1 MDDKS
6 SLQFCFFG
14 RIKPENYTGMQMSEI
29 NETIE
34 TADPEAETAVP
45 EDDQINGTNL
55 DAESE
60 EGIEEENP
68 FFAKNWMSIAKPS
81 KLQFEPDSLKADYGK
96 FSIDP
101 LEPGFGVTIG
111 HSLRRVLL
119 SSIRGSAVFAVQIDG
134 VTHEFSNIPGIV
146 EDMVQVILNIKEL
159 KIEQFVDEIIE
170 LELIGEGP
178 CVIKAG
184 DISTFEK
191 ARILNPDLVLA
202 TLQKGA
208 TVSMTMYSRFNKG
221 YITSEENQQEELPVG
236 TIYVDSNHS
245 PVTRIN
251 YDVENSRVDQKTDY
265 DRLNFELWT
274 NGSVNPTDSLAYAA
288 KIIKEHMDVFINFDE
303 SRIKDEP
310 EEEIEDE
317 PLNENLY
324 RSVSELELSVR
335 SINCLQNAKIETIG
349 DLVQKS
355 EQAML
360 KTKNFGRKSLNEI
373 KVILTDMGLS
383 LGTTLENFDPMNNP
397 HEK

>member
-1 MDDKS
+1 LTKS
-6 SLQFCFFG
+6 
-14 RIKPENYTGMQMSEI
+14 KPENLTGMQMTEL

-34 TADPEAETAVP
+34 EADPEAKNVSAA
-45 EDDQINGTNL
+45 DNAINGTESDSN
-55 DAESE
+55 SE
-60 EGIEEENP
+60 EESTDENP
-68 FFAKNWMSIAKPS
+68 FFAKNWMSIAKPK
-81 KLQFEPDSLKADYGK
+81 KLQFESQDLKSDYAK
-96 FSIDP
+96 FSLDP
-101 LEPGFGVTIG
+101 LEPGFGTTIG
-111 HSLRRVLL
+111 HTLRRVLL

-159 KIEQFVDEIIE
+159 QVEQFVDEVVE

-191 ARILNPDLVLA
+191 AEILNPDLVLA
-202 TLQKGA
+202 TLQSGA

-221 YITSEENQQEELPVG
+221 YVTSEDNQLEDLPVG
-236 TIYVDSNHS
+236 TIYLDSNHS
-245 PVTRIN
+245 PVSRIN
-251 YDVENSRVDQKTDY
+251 YDVVNSRVDQKTDY

-274 NGSVNPTDSLAYAA
+274 NGSVKPTDCLAYAA

-303 SRIKDEP
+303 SSIKDEP
-310 EEEIEDE
+310 EEEIKEE

-373 KVILTDMGLS
+373 KVILTEMGLS
-383 LGTTLENFDPMNNP
+383 LGTEVENFDPMNNP
-397 HEK
+397 HTN

>member
-1 MDDKS
+1 
-6 SLQFCFFG
+6 
-14 RIKPENYTGMQMSEI
+14 MQMSEI
-29 NETIE
+29 NETLE
-34 TADPEAETAVP
+34 TADTEAETVAP
-45 EDDQINGTNL
+45 EDNISADTKL
-55 DAESE
+55 DTEAE
-60 EGIEEENP
+60 EGVAEENP
-68 FFAKNWMSIAKPS
+68 FFAKNWMSIAKPT

-96 FSIDP
+96 FTIDP
-101 LEPGFGVTIG
+101 LEPGFGMTIG

-159 KIEQFVDEIIE
+159 QIEQFVDEVVE

-184 DISTFEK
+184 DISTFGK
-191 ARILNPDLVLA
+191 AEILNPDLILA

-208 TVSMTMYSRFNKG
+208 TVSMTMFSRFNKG
-221 YITSEENQQEELPVG
+221 YVTSEENQQEELPVG
-236 TIYVDSNHS
+236 TIYLDSNHS

-251 YDVENSRVDQKTDY
+251 YEIENSRVDKKTDY

-274 NGSVNPTDSLAYAA
+274 NGSVKPTDSLAYAA

-303 SRIKDEP
+303 SKIKDEP
-310 EEEIEDE
+310 EVEVEDE

-355 EQAML
+355 EQEML

-383 LGTTLENFDPMNNP
+383 LGTSLDNFDPMNNP
-397 HEK
+397 HDK

>member
-1 MDDKS
+1 MTE
-6 SLQFCFFG
+6 L
-14 RIKPENYTGMQMSEI
+14 

-34 TADPEAETAVP
+34 EVDPEAENVSP
-45 EDDQINGTNL
+45 EDNAITGTESDSN
-55 DAESE
+55 SE
-60 EGIEEENP
+60 EESTDENP
-68 FFAKNWMSIAKPS
+68 FFAKNWMLIAKPK
-81 KLQFEPDSLKADYGK
+81 KLQFESQNLKSDYAK
-96 FSIDP
+96 FSLDP
-101 LEPGFGVTIG
+101 LEPGFGTTIG

-159 KIEQFVDEIIE
+159 QVEQYVDEVVE

-178 CVIKAG
+178 CEIKAG

-191 ARILNPDLVLA
+191 AEILNPDLVLA

-221 YITSEENQQEELPVG
+221 YVTSEENQQEDLPVG
-236 TIYVDSNHS
+236 TIYLDSNHS
-245 PVTRIN
+245 PVSRIN
-251 YDVENSRVDQKTDY
+251 YDVVNSRVDQKTDY

-274 NGSVNPTDSLAYAA
+274 NGSVKSTDCLAYAA

-303 SRIKDEP
+303 SSIKDEP
-310 EEEIEDE
+310 EEEIEEE

-373 KVILTDMGLS
+373 KVILTEMGLS
-383 LGTTLENFDPMNNP
+383 LGTELENFDPMNNP
-397 HEK
+397 HTN

>member
-1 MDDKS
+1 MTE
-6 SLQFCFFG
+6 L
-14 RIKPENYTGMQMSEI
+14 

-34 TADPEAETAVP
+34 EADPKAENVSP
-45 EDDQINGTNL
+45 EDSAITGTESDSN
-55 DAESE
+55 SE
-60 EGIEEENP
+60 EESTDENP
-68 FFAKNWMSIAKPS
+68 FFAKNWMSIAKPK
-81 KLQFEPDSLKADYGK
+81 KLQFESQDLKSDYAK
-96 FSIDP
+96 FSLDP
-101 LEPGFGVTIG
+101 LEPGFGTTIG
-111 HSLRRVLL
+111 HTLRRVLL

-159 KIEQFVDEIIE
+159 QVEQFVDEVVE

-184 DISTFEK
+184 DISTFNK
-191 ARILNPDLVLA
+191 AEILNPDLVLA

-208 TVSMTMYSRFNKG
+208 TVSMTMFSRFNKG
-221 YITSEENQQEELPVG
+221 YVTSEDNQHEDLPVG
-236 TIYVDSNHS
+236 TIFLDSNHS
-245 PVTRIN
+245 PVSKIN
-251 YDVENSRVDQKTDY
+251 YDVVNSRVDQKTDY

-274 NGSVNPTDSLAYAA
+274 NGSVKPTDCLAYAA

-303 SRIKDEP
+303 SSIKDKP
-310 EEEIEDE
+310 EEEIKEE

-373 KVILTDMGLS
+373 KVILTEMGLS
-383 LGTTLENFDPMNNP
+383 LGTELENFDPMNNP
-397 HEK
+397 HTN

>member
-1 MDDKS
+1 
-6 SLQFCFFG
+6 
-14 RIKPENYTGMQMSEI
+14 MSEI
-29 NETIE
+29 NETLE
-34 TADPEAETAVP
+34 TADTEAETVAP
-45 EDDQINGTNL
+45 EDNISADTKL
-55 DAESE
+55 DTETE
-60 EGIEEENP
+60 EGVAEENP
-68 FFAKNWMSIAKPS
+68 FFAKNWMSIAKPT

-96 FSIDP
+96 FTIDP
-101 LEPGFGVTIG
+101 LEPGFGMTIG

-159 KIEQFVDEIIE
+159 QIEQFLDEVVE

-184 DISTFEK
+184 DISTFGK
-191 ARILNPDLVLA
+191 AEILNPDLILA

-208 TVSMTMYSRFNKG
+208 TVSMTMFSRFNKG
-221 YITSEENQQEELPVG
+221 YVTSEENQQEELPVG
-236 TIYVDSNHS
+236 TIYLDSNHS

-251 YDVENSRVDQKTDY
+251 YEIENSRVDKKTDY

-274 NGSVNPTDSLAYAA
+274 NGSVKPTDSLAYAA

-303 SRIKDEP
+303 SKIKDEP
-310 EEEIEDE
+310 EVEVEDE

-355 EQAML
+355 EQEML

-383 LGTTLENFDPMNNP
+383 LGTSLDNFDPMNNP
-397 HEK
+397 HDK

>member
-1 MDDKS
+1 MTE
-6 SLQFCFFG
+6 L
-14 RIKPENYTGMQMSEI
+14 

-34 TADPEAETAVP
+34 EADPEAENVSP
-45 EDDQINGTNL
+45 EDNAITGTESDSN
-55 DAESE
+55 SE
-60 EGIEEENP
+60 EESTDENP
-68 FFAKNWMSIAKPS
+68 FFAKNWMSIAKPK
-81 KLQFEPDSLKADYGK
+81 KLQFESQNLKSDYAK
-96 FSIDP
+96 FSLDP
-101 LEPGFGVTIG
+101 LEPGFGTTIG

-159 KIEQFVDEIIE
+159 QVEQFVDEVVE

-191 ARILNPDLVLA
+191 AEILNPDLVLA
-202 TLQKGA
+202 TLQNGA

-221 YITSEENQQEELPVG
+221 YVTSEENQQEDLPVG
-236 TIYVDSNHS
+236 TIYLDSNHS
-245 PVTRIN
+245 PVSRIN
-251 YDVENSRVDQKTDY
+251 YDVVNSRVDQKTDY

-274 NGSVNPTDSLAYAA
+274 NGSVKPTDSLAYAA

-310 EEEIEDE
+310 EEEIEEE

-373 KVILTDMGLS
+373 KVILTEMGLS
-383 LGTTLENFDPMNNP
+383 LGTELENFDPMNNP
-397 HEK
+397 HTN

>member
-1 MDDKS
+1 MTE
-6 SLQFCFFG
+6 L
-14 RIKPENYTGMQMSEI
+14 

-34 TADPEAETAVP
+34 EADPEAENVSP
-45 EDDQINGTNL
+45 EDNAITGTESDSN
-55 DAESE
+55 SE
-60 EGIEEENP
+60 EESTDENP
-68 FFAKNWMSIAKPS
+68 FFAKNWMSIAKPK
-81 KLQFEPDSLKADYGK
+81 KLQFESENLKSDYAK
-96 FSIDP
+96 FSLDP
-101 LEPGFGVTIG
+101 LEPGFGTTIG

-159 KIEQFVDEIIE
+159 QTEQFVDEVVE

-178 CVIKAG
+178 CLIKAG

-191 ARILNPDLVLA
+191 AEILNPDLVLA
-202 TLQKGA
+202 TLQNGA

-221 YITSEENQQEELPVG
+221 YVTSEENQQEDLSVG
-236 TIYVDSNHS
+236 TIYLDSNHS
-245 PVTRIN
+245 PVSRIN
-251 YDVENSRVDQKTDY
+251 YDVVNSRVDQKTDY

-274 NGSVNPTDSLAYAA
+274 NGSVKPTDCLAYAA

-303 SRIKDEP
+303 SSIKDEP
-310 EEEIEDE
+310 EEEIEEE

-373 KVILTDMGLS
+373 KVILTEMGLS
-383 LGTTLENFDPMNNP
+383 LGTEVENFDPMNNP
-397 HEK
+397 HTN

>member
-1 MDDKS
+1 MTE
-6 SLQFCFFG
+6 L
-14 RIKPENYTGMQMSEI
+14 

-34 TADPEAETAVP
+34 EADPEAKNVSAA
-45 EDDQINGTNL
+45 DNAINGTESDSN
-55 DAESE
+55 SE
-60 EGIEEENP
+60 EESTDENP
-68 FFAKNWMSIAKPS
+68 FFAKNWMSIAKPK
-81 KLQFEPDSLKADYGK
+81 KLQFESQDLKSDYAK
-96 FSIDP
+96 FSLDP
-101 LEPGFGVTIG
+101 LEPGFGTTIG
-111 HSLRRVLL
+111 HTLRRVLL

-159 KIEQFVDEIIE
+159 QVEQFVDEVVE

-191 ARILNPDLVLA
+191 AEILNPDLVLA
-202 TLQKGA
+202 TLQSGA
-208 TVSMTMYSRFNKG
+208 TVSMTMYSCFNKG
-221 YITSEENQQEELPVG
+221 YVTSEDNQLEDLPVG
-236 TIYVDSNHS
+236 TIYLGSNHS
-245 PVTRIN
+245 PVSRIN
-251 YDVENSRVDQKTDY
+251 YDVVNSRVDQKTDY

-274 NGSVNPTDSLAYAA
+274 NGSVKPTDCLAYAA

-303 SRIKDEP
+303 SSIKDEP
-310 EEEIEDE
+310 EEEIKEE

-373 KVILTDMGLS
+373 KVILTEMGLS
-383 LGTTLENFDPMNNP
+383 LGTEVENFDPNNNP
-397 HEK
+397 HTN

>member
-1 MDDKS
+1 MTE
-6 SLQFCFFG
+6 L
-14 RIKPENYTGMQMSEI
+14 

-34 TADPEAETAVP
+34 EVDPEAENVSP
-45 EDDQINGTNL
+45 EDNAITGTESDSN
-55 DAESE
+55 SE
-60 EGIEEENP
+60 EESTDENP
-68 FFAKNWMSIAKPS
+68 FFAKNWMSIAKPK
-81 KLQFEPDSLKADYGK
+81 KLQFESQNLKSDYAK
-96 FSIDP
+96 FSLDP
-101 LEPGFGVTIG
+101 LEPGFGTTIG

-159 KIEQFVDEIIE
+159 QVEQFVDEVVE

-191 ARILNPDLVLA
+191 AEILNPDLVLA
-202 TLQKGA
+202 TLQNGA

-221 YITSEENQQEELPVG
+221 YVTSEENQQEDLPVG
-236 TIYVDSNHS
+236 TIYLDSNHS
-245 PVTRIN
+245 PVSRIN
-251 YDVENSRVDQKTDY
+251 YDVVNSRVDQKTDY

-274 NGSVNPTDSLAYAA
+274 NGSVKPTDCLAYAA

-303 SRIKDEP
+303 SSIKDEP
-310 EEEIEDE
+310 EEEIEEE

-373 KVILTDMGLS
+373 KVILTEMGLS
-383 LGTTLENFDPMNNP
+383 LGTELENFDPMNNP
-397 HEK
+397 HTN

>member
-1 MDDKS
+1 
-6 SLQFCFFG
+6 
-14 RIKPENYTGMQMSEI
+14 MSEI

-34 TADPEAETAVP
+34 TADPEAETAIP
-45 EDDQINGTNL
+45 EDAQIAETNL
-55 DAESE
+55 DDEGE
-60 EGIEEENP
+60 EGVEEENP
-68 FFAKNWMSIAKPS
+68 FFAKNWMAIAKPS
-81 KLQFEPDSLKADYGK
+81 KLQFEQDSLKADYGK
-96 FSIDP
+96 FTIDP
-101 LEPGFGVTIG
+101 LEPGFGMTIG

-191 ARILNPDLVLA
+191 ADVLNPDLVLA

-236 TIYVDSNHS
+236 TIYLDSNHS

-251 YDVENSRVDQKTDY
+251 YDVENSRVDKKTDY
-265 DRLNFELWT
+265 DRLIFELWT
-274 NGSVNPTDSLAYAA
+274 NGSVKPTDSLAYAA

-310 EEEIEDE
+310 EEEVEDE
-317 PLNENLY
+317 PLNENLF

-349 DLVQKS
+349 DLVRKS
-355 EQAML
+355 EQEML

-383 LGTTLENFDPMNNP
+383 LGTSLENFDPLNNP
-397 HEK
+397 HEKNRT

>member
-1 MDDKS
+1 MTE
-6 SLQFCFFG
+6 L
-14 RIKPENYTGMQMSEI
+14 

-34 TADPEAETAVP
+34 EADPEAENVSP
-45 EDDQINGTNL
+45 EDNAITGTESDSN
-55 DAESE
+55 SE
-60 EGIEEENP
+60 EESTDENP
-68 FFAKNWMSIAKPS
+68 FFAKNWMSIAKPK
-81 KLQFEPDSLKADYGK
+81 KLQFESQNLKSDYAK
-96 FSIDP
+96 FSLDP
-101 LEPGFGVTIG
+101 LEPGFGTTIG

-159 KIEQFVDEIIE
+159 QVEQFVDEVVE

-191 ARILNPDLVLA
+191 AEILNPDLVLA
-202 TLQKGA
+202 TLQNGA

-221 YITSEENQQEELPVG
+221 YVTSEENQQEDLPVG
-236 TIYVDSNHS
+236 TIYLDSNHS
-245 PVTRIN
+245 PVSRIN
-251 YDVENSRVDQKTDY
+251 YDVVNSRVDQKTDY

-274 NGSVNPTDSLAYAA
+274 NGSVKPTDCLAYAA

-303 SRIKDEP
+303 SSIKDEP
-310 EEEIEDE
+310 EEEIEEE

-373 KVILTDMGLS
+373 KVILTEMGLS
-383 LGTTLENFDPMNNP
+383 LGTELENFDPMNNP
-397 HEK
+397 HTN

>member
-1 MDDKS
+1 MTE
-6 SLQFCFFG
+6 L
-14 RIKPENYTGMQMSEI
+14 

-34 TADPEAETAVP
+34 EADPEAENVSP
-45 EDDQINGTNL
+45 EDNAITGTESDSN
-55 DAESE
+55 SE
-60 EGIEEENP
+60 EESTDENP
-68 FFAKNWMSIAKPS
+68 FFAKNWMSIAKPK
-81 KLQFEPDSLKADYGK
+81 KLQFESENLKSDYAK
-96 FSIDP
+96 FSLDP
-101 LEPGFGVTIG
+101 LEPGFGTTIG

-159 KIEQFVDEIIE
+159 QTEQFVDEVVE

-191 ARILNPDLVLA
+191 AEILNPDLVLA
-202 TLQKGA
+202 TLQNGA

-221 YITSEENQQEELPVG
+221 YVTSEENQQEDLPVG
-236 TIYVDSNHS
+236 TIYLDSNHS
-245 PVTRIN
+245 PVSRIN
-251 YDVENSRVDQKTDY
+251 YDVVNSRVDQKTDY

-274 NGSVNPTDSLAYAA
+274 NGSVKPTDCLAYAA

-303 SRIKDEP
+303 SSIKDEP
-310 EEEIEDE
+310 EEEIKEE

-373 KVILTDMGLS
+373 KVILTEMGLS
-383 LGTTLENFDPMNNP
+383 LGTEVENFDPMNNP
-397 HEK
+397 HTN

>member
-1 MDDKS
+1 MTE
-6 SLQFCFFG
+6 L
-14 RIKPENYTGMQMSEI
+14 

-34 TADPEAETAVP
+34 EADTEAENVSPADNAIT
-45 EDDQINGTNL
+45 GTESDSN
-55 DAESE
+55 SE
-60 EGIEEENP
+60 EESTDENP
-68 FFAKNWMSIAKPS
+68 FFAKNWMSIAKPK
-81 KLQFEPDSLKADYGK
+81 KLQFESENLKSDYAK
-96 FSIDP
+96 FSLDP
-101 LEPGFGVTIG
+101 LEPGFGTTIG

-159 KIEQFVDEIIE
+159 QVEQFIDEVVE

-191 ARILNPDLVLA
+191 AEILNPDLVLA
-202 TLQKGA
+202 TLQNGA

-221 YITSEENQQEELPVG
+221 YVTSEENQQEDLPVG
-236 TIYVDSNHS
+236 TIYLDSNHS
-245 PVTRIN
+245 PVSRIN
-251 YDVENSRVDQKTDY
+251 YDVVNSRVDQKTDY

-274 NGSVNPTDSLAYAA
+274 NGSVKPTDSLAYAA

-303 SRIKDEP
+303 SSIKDEP
-310 EEEIEDE
+310 EEEIEEE

-373 KVILTDMGLS
+373 KVILTEMGLS
-383 LGTTLENFDPMNNP
+383 LGTEVENFDPMNNP
-397 HEK
+397 HTN

>member
-1 MDDKS
+1 MTE
-6 SLQFCFFG
+6 L
-14 RIKPENYTGMQMSEI
+14 

-34 TADPEAETAVP
+34 EADPEAENVSP
-45 EDDQINGTNL
+45 EDNAITGTESDSN
-55 DAESE
+55 SE
-60 EGIEEENP
+60 EESTDENP
-68 FFAKNWMSIAKPS
+68 FFAKNWMSIAKPK
-81 KLQFEPDSLKADYGK
+81 KLQFESENLKSDYAK
-96 FSIDP
+96 FSLDP
-101 LEPGFGVTIG
+101 LEPGFGTTIG

-159 KIEQFVDEIIE
+159 QTEQFVDEVVE

-191 ARILNPDLVLA
+191 AEILNPDLVLA

-208 TVSMTMYSRFNKG
+208 TVSMTLYSRFNKG
-221 YITSEENQQEELPVG
+221 YVTSEENQQEDLPVG
-236 TIYVDSNHS
+236 TIYLDSNHS
-245 PVTRIN
+245 PVSRIN
-251 YDVENSRVDQKTDY
+251 YDVVNSRVDQKTDY

-274 NGSVNPTDSLAYAA
+274 NGSVKPTDCLAYAA

-303 SRIKDEP
+303 SSIKDEP
-310 EEEIEDE
+310 EEEIEEE

-373 KVILTDMGLS
+373 KVILTEMGLS
-383 LGTTLENFDPMNNP
+383 LGTEVENFDPMNNP
-397 HEK
+397 HTN

>member
-1 MDDKS
+1 
-6 SLQFCFFG
+6 
-14 RIKPENYTGMQMSEI
+14 MQMSEI
-29 NETIE
+29 NETLE
-34 TADPEAETAVP
+34 TADTEAETVAP
-45 EDDQINGTNL
+45 EDNISADTKL
-55 DAESE
+55 DTEAE
-60 EGIEEENP
+60 EGVAEENP
-68 FFAKNWMSIAKPS
+68 FFAKNWMSIAKPT

-96 FSIDP
+96 FTIDP
-101 LEPGFGVTIG
+101 LEPGFGMTIG

-159 KIEQFVDEIIE
+159 QIEQFVDEVVE

-184 DISTFEK
+184 DISTFGK
-191 ARILNPDLVLA
+191 AEILNPDLILA

-208 TVSMTMYSRFNKG
+208 TVSMTMFSRFNKG
-221 YITSEENQQEELPVG
+221 YVTSEENQQEELPVG
-236 TIYVDSNHS
+236 TIYLDSNHS

-251 YDVENSRVDQKTDY
+251 YEIENSRVDKKTDY

-274 NGSVNPTDSLAYAA
+274 NGSVKPTDSLAYAA

-310 EEEIEDE
+310 EVEVEDE

-355 EQAML
+355 EQEML

-383 LGTTLENFDPMNNP
+383 LGTSLDNFDPMNNP
-397 HEK
+397 HDK

>member
-1 MDDKS
+1 
-6 SLQFCFFG
+6 
-14 RIKPENYTGMQMSEI
+14 MSEI

-159 KIEQFVDEIIE
+159 KIEQIVDEIIE

-236 TIYVDSNHS
+236 TIYLDSNHS

-251 YDVENSRVDQKTDY
+251 YDVENSRVDKKTDY

-274 NGSVNPTDSLAYAA
+274 NGSVKPTDSLAYAA

-310 EEEIEDE
+310 EEEVEDE
-317 PLNENLY
+317 PLNENLF

-349 DLVQKS
+349 DLVRKS
-355 EQAML
+355 EQEML

-383 LGTTLENFDPMNNP
+383 LGTSLENFDPLNNP
-397 HEK
+397 HEKNRT

>member
-1 MDDKS
+1 MTE
-6 SLQFCFFG
+6 L
-14 RIKPENYTGMQMSEI
+14 

-34 TADPEAETAVP
+34 EADPEVENVSP
-45 EDDQINGTNL
+45 EDNAITGTESDSN
-55 DAESE
+55 SE
-60 EGIEEENP
+60 EESTDENP
-68 FFAKNWMSIAKPS
+68 FFAKNWMSIAKPK
-81 KLQFEPDSLKADYGK
+81 KLQFESQNLKSDYAK
-96 FSIDP
+96 FSLDP
-101 LEPGFGVTIG
+101 LEPGFGTTIG

-159 KIEQFVDEIIE
+159 QVEQFVDEVVE

-191 ARILNPDLVLA
+191 AEILNPDLVLA
-202 TLQKGA
+202 TLQNGA

-221 YITSEENQQEELPVG
+221 YVTSEENQQEDLPVG
-236 TIYVDSNHS
+236 TIYLDSNHS
-245 PVTRIN
+245 PVSRIN
-251 YDVENSRVDQKTDY
+251 YDVVNSRVDQKTDY

-274 NGSVNPTDSLAYAA
+274 NGSVKPTDCLAYAA

-303 SRIKDEP
+303 SSIKDEP
-310 EEEIEDE
+310 EEEIEEE

-373 KVILTDMGLS
+373 KVILTEMGLS
-383 LGTTLENFDPMNNP
+383 LGTELENFDPMNNP
-397 HEK
+397 HTN

>member
-1 MDDKS
+1 MTE
-6 SLQFCFFG
+6 L
-14 RIKPENYTGMQMSEI
+14 

-34 TADPEAETAVP
+34 EADPEAKNVSAA
-45 EDDQINGTNL
+45 DNAINGTESDSN
-55 DAESE
+55 SE
-60 EGIEEENP
+60 EESTDENP
-68 FFAKNWMSIAKPS
+68 FFAKNWMSIAKPK
-81 KLQFEPDSLKADYGK
+81 KLQFESQDLKSDYAK
-96 FSIDP
+96 FSLDP
-101 LEPGFGVTIG
+101 LEPGFGTTIG
-111 HSLRRVLL
+111 HTLRRVLL

-159 KIEQFVDEIIE
+159 QVEQFVDEVVE

-191 ARILNPDLVLA
+191 AEILNPDLVLA

-221 YITSEENQQEELPVG
+221 YVTSEDNQLEDLPVG
-236 TIYVDSNHS
+236 TIYLDSNHS
-245 PVTRIN
+245 PVSRIN
-251 YDVENSRVDQKTDY
+251 YDVVNSRVDQKTDY

-274 NGSVNPTDSLAYAA
+274 NGSVKPTDCLAYAA

-303 SRIKDEP
+303 SSIKDEP
-310 EEEIEDE
+310 EEEIKEE

-373 KVILTDMGLS
+373 KVILTEMGLS
-383 LGTTLENFDPMNNP
+383 LGTEVENFDPNNNP
-397 HEK
+397 HTN

>member
-1 MDDKS
+1 
-6 SLQFCFFG
+6 
-14 RIKPENYTGMQMSEI
+14 MSEI

-34 TADPEAETAVP
+34 TAVKEAGTVASKENLTA
-45 EDDQINGTNL
+45 
-55 DAESE
+55 DANMDTVVE
-60 EGIEEENP
+60 EGDTEENP
-68 FFAKNWMSIAKPS
+68 FFAKNWMSIAKPT
-81 KLQFEPDSLKADYGK
+81 KLKFEKDSLKADYGK
-96 FSIDP
+96 FTIDP
-101 LEPGFGVTIG
+101 LEPGFGMTIG

-119 SSIRGSAVFAVQIDG
+119 SSIRGSNIFAVQIDG

-159 KIEQFVDEIIE
+159 QIEQFVDEVVE

-178 CVIKAG
+178 GVIKAG
-184 DISTFEK
+184 DISTFGK
-191 ARILNPDLVLA
+191 AEILNPDLILA

-208 TVSMTMYSRFNKG
+208 TISMTLFSRFNKG
-221 YITSEENQQEELPVG
+221 YVTSEENQLEELPVG
-236 TIYVDSNHS
+236 TIYLDSNHS

-251 YDVENSRVDQKTDY
+251 YDVENSRVDKKTDY
-265 DRLNFELWT
+265 DSLNFELWT
-274 NGSVNPTDSLAYAA
+274 NGSVKPTDSLAYAA

-303 SRIKDEP
+303 SKIKDEP
-310 EEEIEDE
+310 EVEEEAE

-355 EQAML
+355 EPEML

-383 LGTTLENFDPMNNP
+383 LGTSLENFDPMNNP
-397 HEK
+397 HDS

>member
-1 MDDKS
+1 
-6 SLQFCFFG
+6 
-14 RIKPENYTGMQMSEI
+14 MSEI

-34 TADPEAETAVP
+34 TADTDAEIAVP
-45 EDDQINGTNL
+45 EENMSADTNL
-55 DAESE
+55 DTGIE
-60 EGIEEENP
+60 EGVTEENP
-68 FFAKNWMSIAKPS
+68 FFAKNWMAIAKPT

-96 FSIDP
+96 FTIDP
-101 LEPGFGVTIG
+101 LEPGFGMTIG

-159 KIEQFVDEIIE
+159 QIEQFVGEIVE

-184 DISTFEK
+184 DISTFGK
-191 ARILNPDLVLA
+191 AEILNPDLILA

-221 YITSEENQQEELPVG
+221 YVTSEENQQQDLPVG
-236 TIYVDSNHS
+236 TIYLDSNHS

-251 YDVENSRVDQKTDY
+251 YEIENSRVDKKTDY

-274 NGSVNPTDSLAYAA
+274 NGSVKPSDSLAYAA

-310 EEEIEDE
+310 EVEVEDE

-355 EQAML
+355 EQEML

-383 LGTTLENFDPMNNP
+383 LGTSLDNFDPMNNP
-397 HEK
+397 HDK

>member
-1 MDDKS
+1 
-6 SLQFCFFG
+6 
-14 RIKPENYTGMQMSEI
+14 MSEI

-159 KIEQFVDEIIE
+159 KIEQIVDEIIE

-251 YDVENSRVDQKTDY
+251 YDVENSRVDKKTDY

>member
-1 MDDKS
+1 
-6 SLQFCFFG
+6 
-14 RIKPENYTGMQMSEI
+14 MSEI
-29 NETIE
+29 NETLE
-34 TADPEAETAVP
+34 TADTEAETVAP
-45 EDDQINGTNL
+45 EDNISADTKL
-55 DAESE
+55 DTETE
-60 EGIEEENP
+60 EGVAEENP
-68 FFAKNWMSIAKPS
+68 FFAKNWMSIAKPT

-96 FSIDP
+96 FTIDP
-101 LEPGFGVTIG
+101 LEPGFGMTIG

-159 KIEQFVDEIIE
+159 QIEQFVDEVVE
-170 LELIGEGP
+170 FELIGEGP

-184 DISTFEK
+184 DISTFGK
-191 ARILNPDLVLA
+191 AEILNPDLILA

-208 TVSMTMYSRFNKG
+208 TVSMTMFSRFNKG
-221 YITSEENQQEELPVG
+221 YVTSEENQQEELPVG
-236 TIYVDSNHS
+236 TIYLDSNHS

-251 YDVENSRVDQKTDY
+251 YEIENSRVDKKTDY

-274 NGSVNPTDSLAYAA
+274 NGSVKPTDSLAYAA
-288 KIIKEHMDVFINFDE
+288 KIIKEHMEVFINFDE
-303 SRIKDEP
+303 SKIKDEP
-310 EEEIEDE
+310 EVEVEDE

-355 EQAML
+355 EQEML

-383 LGTTLENFDPMNNP
+383 LGTSLDNFDPMNNP
-397 HEK
+397 HDK

>member
-1 MDDKS
+1 MTE
-6 SLQFCFFG
+6 L
-14 RIKPENYTGMQMSEI
+14 

-34 TADPEAETAVP
+34 EADPEVENVSP
-45 EDDQINGTNL
+45 EDNAITGTESDSN
-55 DAESE
+55 SE
-60 EGIEEENP
+60 EESTDENP
-68 FFAKNWMSIAKPS
+68 FFAKNWMSIAKPK
-81 KLQFEPDSLKADYGK
+81 KLQFESENLKSDYAK
-96 FSIDP
+96 FTLDP
-101 LEPGFGVTIG
+101 LEPGFGTTIG

-159 KIEQFVDEIIE
+159 QTEQFVDEVVE

-191 ARILNPDLVLA
+191 AEILNPDLVLA
-202 TLQKGA
+202 TLQNGA

-221 YITSEENQQEELPVG
+221 YVTSEENQQEDLPVG
-236 TIYVDSNHS
+236 TIYLDSNHS
-245 PVTRIN
+245 PVSRIN
-251 YDVENSRVDQKTDY
+251 YDVVNSRVDQKTDY

-274 NGSVNPTDSLAYAA
+274 NGSVKPTDCLAYAA

-303 SRIKDEP
+303 SSIKDEP
-310 EEEIEDE
+310 EEEIKEE

-373 KVILTDMGLS
+373 KVILTEMGLS
-383 LGTTLENFDPMNNP
+383 LGSELENFDPMNNP
-397 HEK
+397 HTN

>member
-1 MDDKS
+1 MTE
-6 SLQFCFFG
+6 L
-14 RIKPENYTGMQMSEI
+14 

-34 TADPEAETAVP
+34 EADPEAENVSP
-45 EDDQINGTNL
+45 EDNAITGTESDSN
-55 DAESE
+55 SE
-60 EGIEEENP
+60 EESTDENP
-68 FFAKNWMSIAKPS
+68 FFAKNWMSIAKPK
-81 KLQFEPDSLKADYGK
+81 KLQFESENLKSDYAK
-96 FSIDP
+96 FSLDP
-101 LEPGFGVTIG
+101 LEPGFGTTIG

-159 KIEQFVDEIIE
+159 QTEQFVDEVVE

-191 ARILNPDLVLA
+191 AEILNPDLVLA
-202 TLQKGA
+202 TLQNGA

-221 YITSEENQQEELPVG
+221 YVTSEDNQQEDLPVG
-236 TIYVDSNHS
+236 TIYLDSNHS
-245 PVTRIN
+245 PVSRIN
-251 YDVENSRVDQKTDY
+251 YDVVNSRVDQKTDY

-274 NGSVNPTDSLAYAA
+274 NGSVKPTDCLAYAA

-303 SRIKDEP
+303 SSIKDEP
-310 EEEIEDE
+310 EEEIEEE

-373 KVILTDMGLS
+373 KVILTEMGLS
-383 LGTTLENFDPMNNP
+383 LGTEVENFDPMNNP
-397 HEK
+397 HTN

>member
-1 MDDKS
+1 
-6 SLQFCFFG
+6 
-14 RIKPENYTGMQMSEI
+14 MSEI

-34 TADPEAETAVP
+34 TADTDAEIAVP
-45 EDDQINGTNL
+45 EENMSADTNL
-55 DAESE
+55 DIETE
-60 EGIEEENP
+60 EGVTEENP
-68 FFAKNWMSIAKPS
+68 FFAKNWMAIAKPT

-96 FSIDP
+96 FTIDP
-101 LEPGFGVTIG
+101 LEPGFGMTIG

-159 KIEQFVDEIIE
+159 QIEQFVDEIVE

-184 DISTFEK
+184 DISTFGK
-191 ARILNPDLVLA
+191 AEILNPDLILA

-221 YITSEENQQEELPVG
+221 YVTSEENQQQDLPVG
-236 TIYVDSNHS
+236 TIYLDSNHS

-251 YDVENSRVDQKTDY
+251 YEIENSRVDKKTDY

-274 NGSVNPTDSLAYAA
+274 NGSVKPSDSLAYAA

-303 SRIKDEP
+303 SKIKDEVVV
-310 EEEIEDE
+310 EVEDE

-355 EQAML
+355 EQEML

-383 LGTTLENFDPMNNP
+383 LGPSLDNFDPMNNP
-397 HEK
+397 HDK

>member
-1 MDDKS
+1 MTE
-6 SLQFCFFG
+6 L
-14 RIKPENYTGMQMSEI
+14 

-34 TADPEAETAVP
+34 EADPEAKNVSAA
-45 EDDQINGTNL
+45 DNAINGTESDSN
-55 DAESE
+55 SE
-60 EGIEEENP
+60 EESTDENP
-68 FFAKNWMSIAKPS
+68 FFAKNWMSIAKPK
-81 KLQFEPDSLKADYGK
+81 KLQFESQDLKSDYAK
-96 FSIDP
+96 FSLDP
-101 LEPGFGVTIG
+101 LEPGFGTTIG
-111 HSLRRVLL
+111 HTLRRVLL

-159 KIEQFVDEIIE
+159 QVEQFVDEVVE

-191 ARILNPDLVLA
+191 AEILNPDLVLA
-202 TLQKGA
+202 TLQSGA
-208 TVSMTMYSRFNKG
+208 TVSMTMYSCFNKG
-221 YITSEENQQEELPVG
+221 YVTSEDNQLEDLPVG
-236 TIYVDSNHS
+236 TIYLDSNHS
-245 PVTRIN
+245 PVSRIN
-251 YDVENSRVDQKTDY
+251 YDVVNSRVDQKTDY

-274 NGSVNPTDSLAYAA
+274 NGSVKPTDCLAYAA

-303 SRIKDEP
+303 SSIKDEP
-310 EEEIEDE
+310 EEEIKEE

-373 KVILTDMGLS
+373 KVILTEMGLS
-383 LGTTLENFDPMNNP
+383 LGTEVENFDPNNNP
-397 HEK
+397 HTN

>member
-1 MDDKS
+1 
-6 SLQFCFFG
+6 
-14 RIKPENYTGMQMSEI
+14 MSEI

-34 TADPEAETAVP
+34 TADTDLEIAVP
-45 EDDQINGTNL
+45 EENMSAVTNL
-55 DAESE
+55 ETGTED
-60 EGIEEENP
+60 GVTEENP
-68 FFAKNWMSIAKPS
+68 FFAKNWMTIAKPT
-81 KLQFEPDSLKADYGK
+81 KLQFEPDSLTADYGK
-96 FSIDP
+96 FTIDP
-101 LEPGFGVTIG
+101 LEPGFGITIG

-159 KIEQFVDEIIE
+159 QIEQFVDEIVE

-184 DISTFEK
+184 DISTFGK
-191 ARILNPDLVLA
+191 AEILNPDLILA

-208 TVSMTMYSRFNKG
+208 TVSMTMFSRFNKG
-221 YITSEENQQEELPVG
+221 YVTSEENQQQDLPVG
-236 TIYVDSNHS
+236 TIYLDSNHS

-251 YDVENSRVDQKTDY
+251 YEIENSRVDKKTDY

-274 NGSVNPTDSLAYAA
+274 NGSVKPSDSLAYAA

-303 SRIKDEP
+303 SKIKDEVVV
-310 EEEIEDE
+310 EVEDE

-355 EQAML
+355 EQEML

-383 LGTTLENFDPMNNP
+383 LGTSLDNFDPMNNP
-397 HEK
+397 HDK

>member
-1 MDDKS
+1 MTE
-6 SLQFCFFG
+6 L
-14 RIKPENYTGMQMSEI
+14 

-34 TADPEAETAVP
+34 EADPEAENVSP
-45 EDDQINGTNL
+45 EDNAITGTESDSN
-55 DAESE
+55 SE
-60 EGIEEENP
+60 EESTDENP
-68 FFAKNWMSIAKPS
+68 FFAKNWMSIAKPK
-81 KLQFEPDSLKADYGK
+81 KLQFESQNLKSDYAK
-96 FSIDP
+96 FSLDP
-101 LEPGFGVTIG
+101 LEPGFGTTIG

-159 KIEQFVDEIIE
+159 QTEQFVDEVVE

-191 ARILNPDLVLA
+191 AEILNPDLVLA

-221 YITSEENQQEELPVG
+221 YVTSEENQQEDLPVG
-236 TIYVDSNHS
+236 TIYLDSNHS
-245 PVTRIN
+245 PVSRIN
-251 YDVENSRVDQKTDY
+251 YDVVNSRVDQKTDY

-274 NGSVNPTDSLAYAA
+274 NGSVKPTDCLAYAA

-303 SRIKDEP
+303 SSIKDEP
-310 EEEIEDE
+310 EEEIEEE

-373 KVILTDMGLS
+373 KVILTEMGLS
-383 LGTTLENFDPMNNP
+383 LGTELENFDPMNNP
-397 HEK
+397 HTN

>member
-1 MDDKS
+1 
-6 SLQFCFFG
+6 
-14 RIKPENYTGMQMSEI
+14 MSEI

-34 TADPEAETAVP
+34 TADTEAETVAP
-45 EDDQINGTNL
+45 EDNISADTKL
-55 DAESE
+55 DTEAE
-60 EGIEEENP
+60 EGVAEENP
-68 FFAKNWMSIAKPS
+68 FFAKNWMSIAKPT

-96 FSIDP
+96 FTIDP
-101 LEPGFGVTIG
+101 LEPGFGMTIG

-119 SSIRGSAVFAVQIDG
+119 SSIRGSNIFAVQIDG

-159 KIEQFVDEIIE
+159 QIEQFVDEVVE

-178 CVIKAG
+178 GVIKAG
-184 DISTFEK
+184 DISTFGK
-191 ARILNPDLVLA
+191 AEILNPDLILA

-208 TVSMTMYSRFNKG
+208 TISMTLFSRFNKG
-221 YITSEENQQEELPVG
+221 YVTSEENQLEELPVG
-236 TIYVDSNHS
+236 TIYLDSNHS

-251 YDVENSRVDQKTDY
+251 YDVENSRVDKKTDY
-265 DRLNFELWT
+265 DSLNFELWT
-274 NGSVNPTDSLAYAA
+274 NGSVKPTDSLAYAA

-303 SRIKDEP
+303 SKIKDEP
-310 EEEIEDE
+310 EVEEEAE

-355 EQAML
+355 EPEML

-383 LGTTLENFDPMNNP
+383 LGTSLENFDPMNNP
-397 HEK
+397 HDS

>member
-1 MDDKS
+1 
-6 SLQFCFFG
+6 
-14 RIKPENYTGMQMSEI
+14 MSEI
-29 NETIE
+29 NETLE
-34 TADPEAETAVP
+34 TADTEAETVVP
-45 EDDQINGTNL
+45 EDNISADTNL
-55 DAESE
+55 DADAE
-60 EGIEEENP
+60 EGVNEENP
-68 FFAKNWMSIAKPS
+68 FFAKNWMSIAKPT

-96 FSIDP
+96 FTIDP
-101 LEPGFGVTIG
+101 LEPGFGMTIG

-159 KIEQFVDEIIE
+159 QIEQFVDEVVE

-184 DISTFEK
+184 DISTFGK
-191 ARILNPDLVLA
+191 AEILNPDLILA

-208 TVSMTMYSRFNKG
+208 TVSMTMFSRFNKG
-221 YITSEENQQEELPVG
+221 YVTSEENQQEELSVG
-236 TIYVDSNHS
+236 TIYLDSNHS

-251 YDVENSRVDQKTDY
+251 YEIENSRVDKKTDY

-274 NGSVNPTDSLAYAA
+274 NGSVKPTDSLAYAA

-310 EEEIEDE
+310 EVEVEDE

-355 EQAML
+355 EQEML

-383 LGTTLENFDPMNNP
+383 LGTSLDNFDPMNNP
-397 HEK
+397 HDK

>member
-1 MDDKS
+1 MTE
-6 SLQFCFFG
+6 L
-14 RIKPENYTGMQMSEI
+14 

-34 TADPEAETAVP
+34 EADPEAENVSP
-45 EDDQINGTNL
+45 EDNAITGTESDSN
-55 DAESE
+55 SE
-60 EGIEEENP
+60 EESTDENP
-68 FFAKNWMSIAKPS
+68 FFAKNWMSIAKPK
-81 KLQFEPDSLKADYGK
+81 KLQFESQNLKSDYAK
-96 FSIDP
+96 FSLDP
-101 LEPGFGVTIG
+101 LEPGFGTTIG

-159 KIEQFVDEIIE
+159 QVEQFVDEVVE

-191 ARILNPDLVLA
+191 AEILNPDLVLA

-208 TVSMTMYSRFNKG
+208 TVSMTLYSRFNKG
-221 YITSEENQQEELPVG
+221 YVTSEENQQEDLSVG
-236 TIYVDSNHS
+236 TIYLDSNHS
-245 PVTRIN
+245 PVSRIN
-251 YDVENSRVDQKTDY
+251 YDVVNSRVDQKTDY

-274 NGSVNPTDSLAYAA
+274 NGSVKPTDCLAYAA

-303 SRIKDEP
+303 SSIKDEP
-310 EEEIEDE
+310 EEEIEEE

-373 KVILTDMGLS
+373 KVILTEMGLS
-383 LGTTLENFDPMNNP
+383 LGTEVENFDPMNNP
-397 HEK
+397 HTN

>member
-1 MDDKS
+1 MTE
-6 SLQFCFFG
+6 L
-14 RIKPENYTGMQMSEI
+14 

-34 TADPEAETAVP
+34 EADPEAENVSP
-45 EDDQINGTNL
+45 EDNAITGTESDSN
-55 DAESE
+55 SE
-60 EGIEEENP
+60 EESTDENP
-68 FFAKNWMSIAKPS
+68 FFAKNWMSIAKPK
-81 KLQFEPDSLKADYGK
+81 KLQFESQNLKSDYAK
-96 FSIDP
+96 FSLDP
-101 LEPGFGVTIG
+101 LEPGFGTTIG

-159 KIEQFVDEIIE
+159 QVEQFVDEVVE

-191 ARILNPDLVLA
+191 AEILNPDLVLA

-221 YITSEENQQEELPVG
+221 YVTSEENQQEDLPVG
-236 TIYVDSNHS
+236 TIYLDSNHS
-245 PVTRIN
+245 PVSRIN
-251 YDVENSRVDQKTDY
+251 YDVVNSRVDQKTDY
-265 DRLNFELWT
+265 DRLNFELLT
-274 NGSVNPTDSLAYAA
+274 NGSVKPTDCLAYAA

-303 SRIKDEP
+303 SSIKDEP
-310 EEEIEDE
+310 EEEIEEE

-373 KVILTDMGLS
+373 KVILTEMGLS
-383 LGTTLENFDPMNNP
+383 LGTELENFDPMNNP
-397 HEK
+397 HTN